1 MEDIMQNVSVPRRPL
16 GITII
21 AIILFIQAIFEI
33 VVGIFA
39 FFANIIRNPLAGLLV
54 GWLPLAIG
62 ILLFILARGLWT
74 LRPWAYW
81 ATLILEIVNIVL
93 HFLGYS
99 QTHSLFAII
108 SGGIIS
114 IIIVIYLLVDGNV
127 RRAFRTGI

>member
-33 VVGIFA
+33 VVGIVA